1 MPPVLEPTELADR
14 LLQGDR
20 QALSRAITAVE
31 SAHPG
36 SDALLHEV
44 VRRGARRASVIG
56 VTGPPGAGK
65 STLVGRIVTALLA
78 GGQRVGVL
86 LVDPSSP
93 VSGGAVLADR
103 VRMQRQGRNDQLYVR
118 SVASRGQAGGLSA
131 TTGKLVR
138 LLDGWG
144 ASIILLET
152 VGAGQGE
159 VEVCHVADRTVVVCP
174 PGLGD
179 ELQAMKAGLM
189 EVADIFVVNKADRP
203 EAGQTVA
210 SLADAGPGGTG
221 HGARPVLRTVAT
233 TGEGVPELIAEL
245 ERQVAALP
253 ATAPSDGGVAA
264 TRATVA
270 ACAGRLVGEA
280 VMASDAP
287 LLDALVAGAHAGEAD
302 LEQAAASAARLVV
315 EAWDSP
321 GS

>member
-1 MPPVLEPTELADR
+1 MPPVLQPTELADR
-14 LLQGDR
+14 LPQGDR
-20 QALSRAITAVE
+20 HALSRAITAVG

-36 SDALLHEV
+36 RDALLHEV
-44 VRRGARRASVIG
+44 VRRGARRVSVIG

-78 GGQRVGVL
+78 GGHRVGVL

-103 VRMQRQGRNDQLYVR
+103 VRMQRQGCNSQLYVR

-152 VGAGQGE
+152 VGAGQ
-159 VEVCHVADRTVVVCP
+159 
-174 PGLGD
+174 
-179 ELQAMKAGLM
+179 
-189 EVADIFVVNKADRP
+189 
-203 EAGQTVA
+203 
-210 SLADAGPGGTG
+210 
-221 HGARPVLRTVAT
+221 
-233 TGEGVPELIAEL
+233 
-245 ERQVAALP
+245 
-253 ATAPSDGGVAA
+253 GGVAA

-315 EAWDSP
+315 DAWDSP